1 MFFAHSLAYCN
12 MFMQSHRANALT
24 PLQTSSLHALVDANN
39 QTVKRIFLAY
49 ESDKDVYALIDSL
62 KALRLDPED
71 GDDEEE
77 EVRFNH
83 ILLFCLCLL
92 CILPDDGKAMLYQL
106 CLSLRNNVF
115 STSYFCII

>member
-1 MFFAHSLAYCN
+1 M
-12 MFMQSHRANALT
+12 T

-71 GDDEEE
+71 GDDEDE
-77 EVRFNH
+77 EVSLYAFNGVYV
-83 ILLFCLCLL
+83 
-92 CILPDDGKAMLYQL
+92 GKLADNRQ
-106 CLSLRNNVF
+106 S
-115 STSYFCII
+115 IIS

>member
-1 MFFAHSLAYCN
+1 M
-12 MFMQSHRANALT
+12 T

-71 GDDEEE
+71 GDDEDE
-77 EVRFNH
+77 EVSLYAFNG
-83 ILLFCLCLL
+83 IFV
-92 CILPDDGKAMLYQL
+92 
-106 CLSLRNNVF
+106 R
-115 STSYFCII
+115 